1 MFMEQSQSYK
11 QFYVNNDRLIDEC
24 FEIEK
29 GEMDMEQNTKHAA
42 HKTEKYR

>member
-1 MFMEQSQSYK
+1 MEQSQSYK
-11 QFYVNNDRLIDEC
+11 QFYVYNDRLIDVC

-42 HKTEKYR
+42 RKTQKYR